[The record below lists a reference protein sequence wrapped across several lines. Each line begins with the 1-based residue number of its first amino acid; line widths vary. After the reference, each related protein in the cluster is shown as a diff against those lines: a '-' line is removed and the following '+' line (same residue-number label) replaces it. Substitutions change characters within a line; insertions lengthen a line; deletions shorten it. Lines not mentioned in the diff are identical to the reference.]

1 MSTALSIT
9 RFFLILL
16 STVVAG
22 CSIYLLARLQLGIRA
37 ETWTVWTPL
46 IVSILSNILY
56 SCSLNPKNSV
66 STARN
71 TFALLLAAGWFV
83 SPSYRIHQMVQLVG
97 SSTGRTV
104 SFLSVWNCGTIA
116 CALLMVMD
124 IGGLLSGVLSLL
136 EIGLADQASRGV
148 VTPASNKSSI
158 FVLSGGQQQYIPLQQ
173 QQQPPQQQFAQQPYY
188 QPASAQ
194 PYYAQAQPPTAATTY
209 PHTY

>member
-9 RFFLILL
+9 RFLLILL

-22 CSIYLLARLQLGIRA
+22 CSIYLLVRLQLGIRA

-56 SCSLNPKNSV
+56 SCSLNPKNRV

-83 SPSYRIHQMVQLVG
+83 SPSYRIHQIVQLIG
-97 SSTGRTV
+97 SPTGRTV
-104 SFLSVWNCGTIA
+104 SFLSVWSCGTIA
-116 CALLMVMD
+116 CALSMVMD

-148 VTPASNKSSI
+148 ITPASNKTSV
-158 FVLSGGQQQYIPLQQ
+158 FVLPGNQQQYIPLQQ
-173 QQQPPQQQFAQQPYY
+173 QQQPQQQFGQQPYY
-188 QPASAQ
+188 QPAGAQ
-194 PYYAQAQPPTAATTY
+194 SYYAQAQPPTAATTY

>member
-9 RFFLILL
+9 RFILIIL

-46 IVSILSNILY
+46 IVSVLSNILY
-56 SCSLNPKNSV
+56 SCSLNPKNRA

-71 TFALLLAAGWFV
+71 AFAFILTVGWFV
-83 SPSYRIHQMVQLVG
+83 TPSYRIHMIVQLVG
-97 SSTGRTV
+97 STRASD
-104 SFLSVWNCGTIA
+104 SFFSVWNCGAIA
-116 CALLMVMD
+116 CTLLMIMD

-148 VTPASNKSSI
+148 NTPSSDKTSI
-158 FVLSGGQQQYIPLQQ
+158 FVPGGQQQYIPLQQ
-173 QQQPPQQQFAQQPYY
+173 QQPPVQQQFVQQSYY

-194 PYYAQAQPPTAATTY
+194 PYYAQTQPPTAATTY